1 MNKVCGEDEGDGWVQ
16 EKIAWKIGSGDKV
29 RLWEDAWVENSYKLS
44 LLYPR
49 LYSVSLDQ
57 GKTVGEVG
65 RYWGDSKWLW
75 WLSWRRVR
83 FDWESI
89 LEGEMFNLINIGN
102 MDKENLDQIV
112 WKGDP
117 TGIFFVKSAYM
128 SLSNQPSGYTDDV
141 FNLLWQAKATPKALI
156 TAWKILLD
164 RLPTSNNLIK
174 RGMMGIS
181 PVCMLCKATEESS
194 HHLFLECI
202 YAQRV
207 WYLCYRWFGI
217 LFVQH
222 NDIKHHFENFHL
234 VFLSSNQ
241 NKVWKGMWVTIV
253 RCIWEQRNL
262 VVFKQGVSDA
272 EEIFHSAQ
280 LSSWLRLKHRVSTFN
295 FVLSDWVM
303 NPSLCLQSC

>member
-1 MNKVCGEDEGDGWVQ
+1 
-16 EKIAWKIGSGDKV
+16 
-29 RLWEDAWVENSYKLS
+29 
-44 LLYPR
+44 
-49 LYSVSLDQ
+49 
-57 GKTVGEVG
+57 
-65 RYWGDSKWLW
+65 
-75 WLSWRRVR
+75 
-83 FDWESI
+83 
-89 LEGEMFNLINIGN
+89 

-156 TAWKILLD
+156 TTWRILLD

-181 PVCMLCKATEESS
+181 P
-194 HHLFLECI
+194 
-202 YAQRV
+202 
-207 WYLCYRWFGI
+207 
-217 LFVQH
+217 
-222 NDIKHHFENFHL
+222 
-234 VFLSSNQ
+234 

-280 LSSWLRLKHRVSTFN
+280 LSSWLRLKHRMFKVSREA
-295 FVLSDWVM
+295 V
-303 NPSLCLQSC
+303 